1 MKEKKHKVKE
11 FFATSWS
18 IDNRSSIYV
27 LTIFITM
34 LGLLSYLSIPKEQ
47 LPEIII
53 PTIIVS
59 TPYPGTSPEDMENLV
74 TRPIEKQLKALADV
88 KKITSKSIQDYS
100 AIVVEFN
107 PGIAVSE
114 AKQRVRDAVDKSK
127 PNLPSD
133 IPKEP
138 DIKEIDLSEIPI
150 MFINIAGDYD
160 LQRLKK
166 FADDTKDRIETFKEI
181 TRVDI
186 VGALDREIQVDADM
200 YKMQSASVTF
210 SDLERAIASENIT
223 ISAGNITSYGS
234 KRSIRITGQFKSPNE
249 IKNIMIKSSSGA
261 IVYIRDIAEVKDAFK
276 EQESFARFNG
286 KNVITLNV
294 IKKSGENLLNASD
307 EIKGLIADLKKNSFP
322 PDLTVNITGDQ
333 SKFTRSTLEELNNTE
348 IIGFILVT
356 LVLMFFMGFN
366 NAFFVGLSV
375 PLSMFIA
382 YMIMPG
388 LGFTMNM
395 IVMFGFIFALGI
407 IVDDAIVVIENT
419 HRTHRDEPDI
429 VKAAKNAA
437 GEVFLPILS
446 GTLTT
451 LAPFFPLAF
460 WPGIVGKFMHYLPV
474 TLILTL
480 FASLFVAYIINP
492 VFAVTFMRHEYDK
505 KGHTVNT
512 KRLLV
517 TSVILLTLALIFYIG
532 GSFGMGNLLIFCL
545 ILNAIYRLWL
555 KGFTAKFQNVWWPN
569 LMTFYEKSLRFFLKK
584 NNPYYLFVF
593 VVVLFFLSIF
603 LLGAAKP
610 RVLFFPDNDPSS
622 MYIYIKMPEGT
633 DQTVTDSV
641 TKLVESRVS
650 EAIGKNNPL
659 VESVVT
665 NVGFGAGEGIFDRT
679 AASNKGKLTINF
691 IESRY
696 RKGLKTNIYLDKIR
710 VLLKDIPGTQISV
723 EKNKMGPPTGKPV
736 NIEITGENLDELIV
750 TANTF
755 KNYLD
760 SLRVPGIEKLKSDFE
775 NNKPEI
781 IVNIDRVRANREG
794 LSIGQ
799 IGMELRTGIYGKEVS
814 KYKEDEDEYPIQL
827 RYSEAQR
834 KNMDKVVNAK
844 ITYRDMNSGLL
855 RQIPISSVAKLGY
868 KDTYGGI
875 NRKNLKRI
883 ITISSEVLSGY
894 TANEVVASI
903 TQAVKGF
910 KTPKGVEINLTGE
923 REDQAETMNFLTKAM
938 LIAIGLIFFILITQF
953 SSVSKSL
960 IILSEVIFSIIGVFF
975 GIIIFHMSISII
987 MTGLG
992 IVALGGI
999 VVRNGILIVEFC
1011 DVLKERGLKTRDAII
1026 QAGKVRITPVI
1037 LTATATMLGL
1047 VPLAVGM
1054 NINFITMFT
1063 ELNPHIYF
1071 GGDNVLFWGPL
1082 SWTIIFG
1089 LAFSTF
1095 LTLVFVPALYLI
1107 DYEIKT
1113 KLKRRKSLRNI
1124 HS

>member
-1 MKEKKHKVKE
+1 MKEKKQKFKE

-18 IDNRSSIYV
+18 IDNRASIYV
-27 LTIFITM
+27 LTIIITM
-34 LGLLSYLSIPKEQ
+34 LGLLSFLSIPKEQ
-47 LPEIII
+47 FPEIVI

-74 TRPIEKQLKALADV
+74 TRPIEKELKALADV

-107 PGIAVSE
+107 PGIAVAE

-150 MFINIAGDYD
+150 MFINISGDYD

-223 ISAGNITSYGS
+223 ISAGNITSFGS
-234 KRSIRITGQFKSPNE
+234 KRSIRITGQFKNPDE

-261 IVYIRDIAEVKDAFK
+261 IVYIRDIADVKDAFK

-294 IKKSGENLLNASD
+294 VKKSGENLLNASD

-322 PDLTVNITGDQ
+322 PDLIVDITGDQ

-348 IIGFILVT
+348 IIGFVLVT

-375 PLSMFIA
+375 PLSMFVA

-419 HRTHRDEPDI
+419 HRIHRDEPDI
-429 VKAAKNAA
+429 VKAAKHAA

-451 LAPFFPLAF
+451 LAPFFQLAF

-492 VFAVTFMRHEYDK
+492 VFAVTFMQHEYDK
-505 KGHTVNT
+505 KSHKVNT
-512 KRLLV
+512 KSLLV
-517 TSVILLTLALIFYIG
+517 ASVILFTLALIFYIG
-532 GSFGMGNLLIFCL
+532 GSFGMGNLLVFCL
-545 ILNAIYRLWL
+545 IINAIYRLWL
-555 KGFTAKFQNVWWPN
+555 KEITVKFQNVWWPK
-569 LMTFYEKSLRFFLKK
+569 LMDIYEKSLRFFLK
-584 NNPYYLFVF
+584 NRNPYYLLGF
-593 VVVLFFLSIF
+593 VVALFFLSLF
-603 LLGAAKP
+603 LLGVAKP
-610 RVLFFPDNDPSS
+610 KVLFFPNNDPGSV
-622 MYIYIKMPEGT
+622 YVYVKMPEGT

-641 TKLVESRVS
+641 TKLVESRIS

-659 VESVVT
+659 VESIVT

-691 IESRY
+691 VESRY
-696 RKGLKTNIYLDKIR
+696 RKGQKTNDYMDKMR
-710 VLLKDIPGTQISV
+710 EKLMDVPGAQISV

-736 NIEITGENLDELIV
+736 NIEVTGENLDELII

-755 KNYLD
+755 KHYLD
-760 SLRVPGIEKLKSDFE
+760 SLRIPGIEKLKSDFE

-814 KYKEDEDEYPIQL
+814 KYKEDEDEYPIEL
-827 RYSEAQR
+827 RYSEEQR
-834 KNMDKVVNAK
+834 KNVDKVINAK
-844 ITYRDMNSGLL
+844 ITYRDMNSGVL
-855 RQIPISSVAKLGY
+855 RQIPISSVAKIGY

-875 NRKNLKRI
+875 NRKK
-883 ITISSEVLSGY
+883 
-894 TANEVVASI
+894 AVV
-903 TQAVKGF
+903 
-910 KTPKGVEINLTGE
+910 
-923 REDQAETMNFLTKAM
+923 
-938 LIAIGLIFFILITQF
+938 
-953 SSVSKSL
+953 
-960 IILSEVIFSIIGVFF
+960 
-975 GIIIFHMSISII
+975 
-987 MTGLG
+987 
-992 IVALGGI
+992 
-999 VVRNGILIVEFC
+999 
-1011 DVLKERGLKTRDAII
+1011 
-1026 QAGKVRITPVI
+1026 
-1037 LTATATMLGL
+1037 
-1047 VPLAVGM
+1047 
-1054 NINFITMFT
+1054 
-1063 ELNPHIYF
+1063 
-1071 GGDNVLFWGPL
+1071 
-1082 SWTIIFG
+1082 
-1089 LAFSTF
+1089 
-1095 LTLVFVPALYLI
+1095 
-1107 DYEIKT
+1107 
-1113 KLKRRKSLRNI
+1113 
-1124 HS
+1124 